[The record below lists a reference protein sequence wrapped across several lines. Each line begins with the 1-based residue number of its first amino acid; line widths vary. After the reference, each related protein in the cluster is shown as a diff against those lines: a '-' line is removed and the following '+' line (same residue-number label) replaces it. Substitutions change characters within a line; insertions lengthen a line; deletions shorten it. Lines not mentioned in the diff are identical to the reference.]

1 MTLERDNL
9 ARQIANHGTN
19 GTEDIDPDVEDYRFA
34 DYLIR
39 TAYDVHGYSLFFRR
53 ILAVLIIGALA
64 LILVLTTAGAAS

>member
-1 MTLERDNL
+1 MTLDRDNL

-39 TAYDVHGYSLFFRR
+39 NARDVHGFVVLFRR
-53 ILAVLIIGALA
+53 IVGAALIGVLA
-64 LILVLTTAGAAS
+64 LILILTTAGAAS